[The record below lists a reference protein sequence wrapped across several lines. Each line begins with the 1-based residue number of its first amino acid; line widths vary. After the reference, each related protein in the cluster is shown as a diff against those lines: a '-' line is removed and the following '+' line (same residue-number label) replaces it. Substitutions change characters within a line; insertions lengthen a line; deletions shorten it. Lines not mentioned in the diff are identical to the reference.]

1 MIVPSID
8 LMGGQAVQLRQ
19 GRQHVLTAEQSPVDL
34 ARRFAFYGEIAVVD
48 LDAAL
53 GRGSN
58 RDLVKELCRVA
69 RCRVGGGV
77 RTGEDVEDLIKA
89 GATRVVIG
97 TAATPEFLGRFPP
110 EWLHVAVDAR
120 SGRVTDRGW
129 TADTGELVADRA
141 RRLEPLCSGFLFTQ
155 VEVEGTM
162 SGVPLDPVRQL
173 VSQVRV
179 PVTVAGGV
187 RDLADV
193 RGLEAL
199 GCDVQVGMSLY
210 TGALSL
216 DDALLTLPAF
226 EKGPIPT
233 IAQAPD
239 GRVLMLAWS
248 TQESLREA
256 LTLRRGVYWSRS
268 RQALWRKGDESGHT
282 QALLGVRYDCD
293 ADTLLFV
300 VDQRGAACH
309 TGKAT
314 CFGDVPA
321 FTLDSLAAII
331 SSRRGDDPS
340 RSWTAKLLND
350 PELVRAKIMEEAG
363 EVCSADTRANLV
375 WEAADLFYHTMVLL
389 EAQGIGLREVE
400 AELRGRAGRPRSN
413 SGTTPGRDPR

>member
-8 LMGGQAVQLRQ
+8 LMGGRAVQLRQ
-19 GRQHVLTAEQSPVDL
+19 GRERVLTADESPIDL
-34 ARRFAFYGEIAVVD
+34 AKRFAFHGEIAVVD

-58 RDLVKELCRVA
+58 RELIQELCRHA
-69 RCRVGGGV
+69 PCRVGGGV
-77 RTGEDVEDLIKA
+77 RTEDDVADLIKA
-89 GATRVVIG
+89 GATRVVVG
-97 TAATPEFLGRFPP
+97 TAAMPEFLSRFPR
-110 EWLHVAVDAR
+110 EWLHVALDAR
-120 SGRVTDRGW
+120 GGRVTDRGW
-129 TADTGELVADRA
+129 TADTGELVVDRA

-162 SGVPLDPVRQL
+162 SGVPLDPVREL
-173 VSQVRV
+173 TGQVRV

-193 RGLEAL
+193 RALEAL

-239 GRVLMLAWS
+239 GRALMLAWS
-248 TQESLREA
+248 TRDSLREA
-256 LTLRRGVYWSRS
+256 LASRRGVYWSRS
-268 RQALWRKGDESGHT
+268 RQSLWRKGDESGHT

-293 ADTLLFV
+293 ADTLLFL

-309 TGKAT
+309 TNRST
-314 CFGDVPA
+314 CFGDVPS
-321 FTLDSLAAII
+321 FTLETLAAII
-331 SSRRGDDPS
+331 RSRRGEDPS

-350 PELVRAKIMEEAG
+350 PHLVRAKIAEEAA

-389 EAQGIGLREVE
+389 EARGIGLREVE
-400 AELRGRAGRPRSN
+400 AELRGRHR
-413 SGTTPGRDPR
+413 

>member
-8 LMGGQAVQLRQ
+8 LMDGRAVQLRR
-19 GRQHVLTAEQSPVDL
+19 GREHVLTADESPVDL
-34 ARRFAFYGEIAVVD
+34 AERFAFYGEIAVVD

-58 RDLVKELCRVA
+58 RNLVKELCRVA

-77 RTGEDVEDLIKA
+77 RSPGDVEDLIKA
-89 GATRVVIG
+89 GATRVVVG

-110 EWLHVAVDAR
+110 EWLHVALDAR
-120 SGRVTDRGW
+120 GGRVTDRGW
-129 TADTGELVADRA
+129 TADTGERVLDRA

-162 SGVPLDPVRQL
+162 SGVPLDPVRAL
-173 VSQVRV
+173 TDQVRV

-193 RGLEAL
+193 RALEAL

-226 EKGPIPT
+226 DKGPIPT
-233 IAQAPD
+233 IAQATD

-248 TQESLREA
+248 TQDSLREA

-268 RQALWRKGDESGHT
+268 RQSLWRKGDESGHT
-282 QALLGVRYDCD
+282 QALLGMRYDCD
-293 ADTLLFV
+293 ADTLLFR
-300 VDQRGAACH
+300 VDQRGPACH
-309 TGKAT
+309 TGKAA
-314 CFGDVPA
+314 CFEDIRS
-321 FTLDSLAAII
+321 FTLDTLAAII
-331 SSRRGDDPS
+331 RSRRGEDPS
-340 RSWTAKLLND
+340 RSWTAKLLAD
-350 PELVRAKIMEEAG
+350 PDLVRAKIAEEAA

-375 WEAADLFYHTMVLL
+375 WEAADLVYHTMVLL

-400 AELRGRAGRPRSN
+400 AALRARAGRLRGN
-413 SGTTPGRDPR
+413 SETTPGVERG